1 MSKAKNVEKVHDMN
15 GVPIYYADQPAGLAL
30 GPHVCRLTFGVEE
43 DDGTDY
49 PRPVVT
55 VAIPTVSLLLMVN
68 DLAHTLN
75 DPAFK
80 KSTATALAAAAKKL
94 AAGVTLLPSESLRRP
109 TAAKKVKA
117 PPPH

>member
-1 MSKAKNVEKVHDMN
+1 MSKAKNAEQAHDMS

-43 DDGTDY
+43 DDGSEY

-80 KSTATALAAAAKKL
+80 KSIASGLEAAVKKL
-94 AAGVTLLPSESLRRP
+94 AAGVTQLPSKSLRRP
-109 TAAKKVKA
+109 PAAKKAKSL
-117 PPPH
+117 PPH